1 MPRFKPYD
9 YRQGLMVPL
18 TLEKQLV
25 EGSLEYALHH
35 LIEERIEEAWF
46 EELYANDEVGRPA
59 YSPKL
64 LLKVILFG
72 YSRGIIG
79 SRRLERAC
87 KENITFMALACGERP
102 DHSTIAGFVEKL
114 EGRIAAIFSEVLL
127 VCHEEGLLSGTH
139 LSLDGLKLP
148 ANASREWSGT
158 FSELRLKAEKLRRKV
173 IEKLA
178 EHRRADR
185 LDKKRAQRGACKAG
199 EGAREKAAR
208 QASLQRLRQRAQRIE
223 SFLKE
228 EKAKEGA
235 RGNEV
240 QSNVTDNDS
249 AKMQTGHGVIQGYN
263 AQALVDERHQI
274 IVHAMASGTGQDHQ
288 QLASVLAGAQEL
300 LALAALSEELPLTK
314 AKLSADCNYHSEANL
329 QACEE
334 HGVDAY
340 IPDNHFRQRDA
351 RFASQ
356 ERHKFEHREKKGAFG
371 IERFRYNPDKDTYT
385 CPQGKELTCQSASH
399 STGDGHRYLRYR
411 SKARD
416 CARCPLR
423 RACIARG
430 GRRKSLAIAIGGAA
444 GTRTARMR
452 AKIDTPEARA
462 IYGRRLAIVE
472 PVFANLRSNKR
483 LDRFTYRGRVK
494 VGVQWQLYC
503 LVHNLEKLAH
513 LSRKYGPKRVKSAF
527 GRLSSVLIRLITH
540 LPRLLRPICAF
551 FRPSPLFPLTSFRLS
566 PPHSTVSFSTVSL
579 GVMFQNVV
587 RTGKVRQA
595 GGG

>member
-1 MPRFKPYD
+1 LIEPFMPRFKPYD

-18 TLEKQLV
+18 TLEKQMV

-35 LIEERIEEAWF
+35 LIEERIDEAWF
-46 EELYANDEVGRPA
+46 EELYANEEVGRPA

-79 SRRLERAC
+79 SRRLEVAC

-102 DHSTIAGFVEKL
+102 DHSTLAAFVEKL
-114 EGRIAAIFSEVLL
+114 DGRMERIFSEVLL
-127 VCHEEGLLSGTH
+127 VCHEEGLLRGTH
-139 LSLDGLKLP
+139 LSLDGLKLA

-158 FSELRLKAEKLRRKV
+158 FAELQLKADKLRRK
-173 IEKLA
+173 IREKVA

-185 LDKKRAQRGACKAG
+185 LDRRRPPRG
-199 EGAREKAAR
+199 EGTAVGEREKERAAR
-208 QASLQRLRQRAQRIE
+208 RASLQRLRQRAQRIE
-223 SFLKE
+223 NFLRE
-228 EKAKEGA
+228 EQAKQGA
-235 RGNEV
+235 RGHEV

-274 IVHAMASGTGQDHQ
+274 IVHAVASGTGQDHQ
-288 QLASVLAGAQEL
+288 QLASVLGGAQEL
-300 LALAALSEELPLTK
+300 LELAALSKELPLRE

-329 QACEE
+329 KACEE

-356 ERHKFEHREKKGAFG
+356 ERHKSEHREKKGAFG

-385 CPQGKELTCQSASH
+385 CPQGKKLTFQSANH
-399 STGDGHRYLRYR
+399 STGDGHRYRRYR

-430 GRRKSLAIAIGGAA
+430 GRRKSLAIAIGSAA

-452 AKIDTPEARA
+452 AKIDTPEART

-483 LDRFTYRGRVK
+483 LDRFTYRGRAK

-513 LSRKYGPKRVKSAF
+513 LSRKYGPKRVKSALKC
-527 GRLSSVLIRLITH
+527 LSSALIRLITYIAT
-540 LPRLLRPICAF
+540 LFRSICAF
-551 FRPSPLFPLTSFRLS
+551 FRPLPSFPLTSFQ
-566 PPHSTVSFSTVSL
+566 T
-579 GVMFQNVV
+579 
-587 RTGKVRQA
+587 
-595 GGG
+595 